1 VQKAL
6 EAALAE
12 LTLGER
18 IEPGDVHA
26 VDAWL
31 TKHQVAVDDADYIK
45 ERGLDRLLTY
55 RKLVRANLRDA
66 IEVTMPR
73 VTARLGPLFEEYFDR
88 FAVEQGPRTHYLRDV
103 CSEFLAFSAPL
114 WALDQRVMPYL
125 LELADHEV
133 LRIELA
139 SMQAGVARDADDEL
153 ALEKGIQFI
162 EACRI
167 VYYEHALHELS
178 DDEDDRT
185 LPRATPTHLF
195 AYRSPEHEVRY
206 LKLTD
211 LAAQILIRLLALKE
225 PLGAAIR
232 TACEDRG
239 VPLSEEVLTGT
250 AELLADLAERG
261 ALVGAR

>member
-1 VQKAL
+1 MADR
-6 EAALAE
+6 
-12 LTLGER
+12 TLGER
-18 IEPGDVHA
+18 IDAVDTQA

-31 TKHQVAVDDADYIK
+31 TKHQVADDDADYIK
-45 ERGLDRLLTY
+45 HRGVERLLTY
-55 RKLVRANLRDA
+55 RRLVRANLREA

-88 FAVEQGPRTHYLRDV
+88 FATEQGPRTHYLRDV
-103 CSEFLAFSAPL
+103 CSEFLAFVAPL
-114 WALDQRVMPYL
+114 WALDRRVAPYL

-133 LRIELA
+133 LQIELA
-139 SMQAGVARDADDEL
+139 SMQAGVVRDGSEEL
-153 ALEKGIQFI
+153 SLEKGIQFI

-178 DDEDDRT
+178 DDEEDRT

-232 TACEDRG
+232 IACEDRRL
-239 VPLSEEVLTGT
+239 PLSEAVLSGT